1 MKGQQPVSEINLK
14 PFNKILSIFRRI
26 AVLLTGTAIVLSCD
40 NDLEVA
46 TNVEVLKLP
55 SLTVK
60 NFRSEQTD
68 SGFLQVIIQ
77 APLVERYTRD
87 VEPYSE
93 FPKGIEVTF
102 FNRMNEPSAHLS
114 SDYAK
119 YFEGKKMWELRYNV
133 KVRNEQNELLETEL
147 LFWEEEKDR
156 VYTDRYVRI
165 TRKDMIA
172 NGIGFESDSR
182 LTKTRI
188 LKGHNTSIYVDD
200 EQ

>member
-1 MKGQQPVSEINLK
+1 LGHR
-14 PFNKILSIFRRI
+14 NKILSIIKRI
-26 AVLLTGTAIVLSCD
+26 AVLLTGTAIFLSCD
-40 NDLEVA
+40 NDIEVA

-55 SLTVK
+55 TLTIK
-60 NFRSEQTD
+60 NFRSEHTD
-68 SGFLQVIIQ
+68 SGKLQVIIQ
-77 APLVERYTRD
+77 APIVERYTKD
-87 VEPYSE
+87 VDPYSE
-93 FPKGIEVTF
+93 FSKGIEVTF
-102 FNRMNEPSAHLS
+102 FNKMNEPSARLS

>member
-14 PFNKILSIFRRI
+14 HYNKILSFLRRI

-40 NDLEVA
+40 SNIEVE
-46 TNVEVLKLP
+46 TTVEVLKLP
-55 SLTVK
+55 SLTIK
-60 NFRSEQTD
+60 NFRSEHTD
-68 SGFLQVIIQ
+68 SGKLQVIIQ
-77 APLVERYTRD
+77 APIVERYTRGVD
-87 VEPYSE
+87 PYSE
-93 FPKGIEVTF
+93 FPNGIEVTF
-102 FNRMNEPSAHLS
+102 FNKMNEPSAHLT

-156 VYTDRYVRI
+156 VFTDRYVRI
-165 TRKDMIA
+165 IRKDMIA

>member
-1 MKGQQPVSEINLK
+1 MKGQQPVSETNLK
-14 PFNKILSIFRRI
+14 HSNKILIILRRI
-26 AVLLTGTAIVLSCD
+26 AVLLTGAAIVLSCD
-40 NDLEVA
+40 NDLEIA
-46 TNVEVLKLP
+46 ANVEVLKLP

-87 VEPYSE
+87 VDPYSE

-102 FNRMNEPSAHLS
+102 FNRMNEPSAYLS

>member
-1 MKGQQPVSEINLK
+1 MFGNT
-14 PFNKILSIFRRI
+14 KILSFIKRS
-26 AVLLTGTAIVLSCD
+26 AVLLTGTAFFLSCE
-40 NDLEVA
+40 NNIEIA
-46 TNVEVLKLP
+46 KNVEVLKLP
-55 SLTVK
+55 SLSIK
-60 NFRSEQTD
+60 DFRSEHTD
-68 SGFLQVIIQ
+68 SGRLQVVIK
-77 APLVERYTRD
+77 ASLVERYTRD
-87 VEPYSE
+87 VDPYSE

-102 FNRMNEPSAHLS
+102 YNRMNEASAYLS

-119 YFEGKKMWELRYNV
+119 YYEGKKMWELRYNV
-133 KVRNEQNELLETEL
+133 KVRNEKNELLETEL

-156 VYTDRYVRI
+156 VFTDRYVRI
-165 TRKDMIA
+165 TREDMIA